1 MFDTLETPMPPWT
14 PAWKIMTQDLLE
26 GWRHRPNLDDARLL
40 IRSFRAWP
48 PAERRAH
55 CGLEFGLFDGFYAV
69 YGSRWCNCLTALLR
83 QCSQRLARRLRP
95 FAGTWNDY
103 EMVRWQISREQA
115 CVVEIHRRA
124 THLPDPRYIA
134 VQQSA
139 AWMAGSV
146 RANNAEF
153 DAALAAVEG
162 ECELCRRI

>member
-1 MFDTLETPMPPWT
+1 MPL
-14 PAWKIMTQDLLE
+14 PAWRENTSNLLE
-26 GWRHRPNLDDARLL
+26 FWLRRQRDSPSDIDDARALML
-40 IRSFRAWP
+40 SFRAWP
-48 PAERRAH
+48 HAERSAH
-55 CGLEFGLFDGFYAV
+55 CGLECGLFDGFCRL
-69 YGSRWCNCLTALLR
+69 YGPTWCGWGESVLRRWI
-83 QCSQRLARRLRP
+83 QRLTRCLRP

-103 EMVRWQISREQA
+103 EMVRWQISGEPA